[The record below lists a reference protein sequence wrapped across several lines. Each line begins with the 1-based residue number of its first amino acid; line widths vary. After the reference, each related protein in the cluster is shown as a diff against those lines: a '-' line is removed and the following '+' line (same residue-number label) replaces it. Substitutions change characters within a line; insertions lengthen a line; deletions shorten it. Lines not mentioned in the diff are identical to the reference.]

1 MIQLIQSVVVFFW
14 QSPSVMGT
22 LLEHLQPESAKSS
35 GVKLLM
41 SLSVS
46 YQSIGYY
53 SLTFTELPEIAFMWN
68 ESRVD
73 G

>member
-1 MIQLIQSVVVFFW
+1 MIQQIQSIVVFFL

>member
-1 MIQLIQSVVVFFW
+1 
-14 QSPSVMGT
+14 MGT
-22 LLEHLQPESAKSS
+22 LLEHLQPDSAKSS

-53 SLTFTELPEIAFMWN
+53 SLTFSELTEIAFM
-68 ESRVD
+68 
-73 G
+73 